1 MVVIM
6 TDQELT
12 PGTDVAVLARI
23 GGNRCLDFVNTLVAA
38 DEPIARDSLA
48 TPSDY
53 RRWAKFSGIAVDAA
67 ENAKREAAA
76 LDRAKSLRAAIR
88 AIAVA
93 IADGRPVPED
103 AAELLTAEVER
114 SFRSRRLAPG
124 KSGLGWARTRRDL
137 DSVTDELAAEAV
149 ALFADGATPRLKRCI
164 GAHCGWLFLDL
175 SRNGSRRWCSMQ
187 DCGNRAKARRHRERA
202 REEA

>member
-1 MVVIM
+1 MMVIM
-6 TDQELT
+6 TNQDLT

-38 DEPIARDSLA
+38 DEPVARDSLSEPA
-48 TPSDY
+48 DY
-53 RRWAKFSGIAVDAA
+53 RRWAKLSGIAVDAA
-67 ENAKREAAA
+67 ADAKGDVAA
-76 LDRAKSLRAAIR
+76 LRRAKSLRAAIR

-93 IADGRPVPED
+93 IADGNPVPDD
-103 AAELLTAEVER
+103 AAALLTAEAER
-114 SFRSRRLAPG
+114 SFRSRKLAPG
-124 KSGLGWARTRRDL
+124 KTGLGWVRSRRDL
-137 DSVTDELAAEAV
+137 DSVTDQLAAEAV

-164 GAHCGWLFLDL
+164 GNHCGWLFLDL